1 MQTALFRLGAI
12 IASPATEALPT
23 PQAHAKSAFGVGG
36 EKAEYQKFCK
46 IQEYAKQVMN
56 EK

>member
-1 MQTALFRLGAI
+1 
-12 IASPATEALPT
+12 LPEY
-23 PQAHAKSAFGVGG
+23 AHQRFSSGENAHVSF

>member
-1 MQTALFRLGAI
+1 
-12 IASPATEALPT
+12 LPT
-23 PQAHAKSAFGVGG
+23 LQTDAKSAFGVGG

-46 IQEYAKQVMN
+46 IQEDATQVMN